1 MEERRIQSRIH
12 PHHTLE
18 IDFTPEVNPQRSSH
32 GLIADISRG
41 GMYIDTVDKLTT
53 GYCVTARIHGDN
65 PENAVTVEGMV
76 VRSDAHGIAVKFSA
90 QNSHVKE
97 LIESMTRHSDK
108 KEPRFMLKA
117 VKNLEDFPLKT
128 RIGYGMIAGIFI
140 FNLILLAIFINH
152 PMVGVGVVGMAT
164 LCGGLLASSI
174 LSSEHEIGTDDVQKA
189 IIISLMMLFFALLMV
204 GGRIDTT
211 VPFIKSLAE
220 NVWIVMVI
228 LVGLYISGRAVE
240 KLVDIFVHMRA
251 KGIRRDEVNGS
262 HLESR

>member
-1 MEERRIQSRIH
+1 
-12 PHHTLE
+12 
-18 IDFTPEVNPQRSSH
+18 
-32 GLIADISRG
+32 
-41 GMYIDTVDKLTT
+41 
-53 GYCVTARIHGDN
+53 
-65 PENAVTVEGMV
+65 
-76 VRSDAHGIAVKFSA
+76 
-90 QNSHVKE
+90 
-97 LIESMTRHSDK
+97 
-108 KEPRFMLKA
+108 
-117 VKNLEDFPLKT
+117 
-128 RIGYGMIAGIFI
+128 
-140 FNLILLAIFINH
+140 
-152 PMVGVGVVGMAT
+152 MAT

-174 LSSEHEIGTDDVQKA
+174 LSSAHEIGTDDVQKA

>member
-18 IDFTPEVNPQRSSH
+18 IDFTPEVNPQNSSH

-41 GMYIDTVDKLTT
+41 GMYIDTDDKLTT
-53 GYCVTARIHGDN
+53 GYCVSARIHGDDQ
-65 PENAVTVEGMV
+65 ESTVAVEGMV
-76 VRSDAHGIAVKFSA
+76 VRSDAQGFAVKFST

-97 LIESMTRHSDK
+97 LIESITRRSDK
-108 KEPRFMLKA
+108 KEPRFILKA

-140 FNLILLAIFINH
+140 FDLILLAIFINH

-164 LCGGLLASSI
+164 LCGVLLASSI
-174 LSSEHEIGTDDVQKA
+174 LSSADEIGTDDVQKA

-228 LVGLYISGRAVE
+228 LVGLYISGQALE
-240 KLVDIFVHMRA
+240 KLVDVYVHFRS
-251 KGIRRDEVNGS
+251 KGIKPEGVSDSQLQS
-262 HLESR
+262 H